1 MARADSPLLGLQDEP
16 CPSHSSALDIDASD
30 VVDALYNPSRYLA
43 IQHANNTRRGG
54 SGHSPASSISSIS
67 AVSTDIQG
75 DPALP
80 SSNLPRH
87 GAPVS
92 PSHLSSHERE
102 SAYNNRLVQRLSGE
116 SDARS
121 THKTSPRSAKT
132 HSISPSI
139 SSIAPP
145 SLSSHSPSPSVSSS
159 IVTPRS
165 RSSSFR
171 NAVYVFGG
179 DTGSD
184 VVDATDSPAVSPSH
198 KGKSSFSVLRNS
210 TDSPMRPHV
219 GVEDSTPRQ
228 SMDSDV
234 LPSPPR
240 AAPRSPPVRHS
251 PGLPASPRPGGGSE
265 ARQALQSG
273 GLNRPVPPPSFVPPP
288 DVAAQRVSPARAS
301 RPPTL
306 RTDAPVLH
314 VDILSSSPA
323 LRRAE
328 SPAKLST
335 PTFASAPRTAFRRQF
350 SKPAEQEPISRLTTL
365 REHSYLGI
373 SREPTSS
380 CYSVD
385 PVDPSMMINRTQGK
399 HFRPE
404 SLADDQE
411 SVLPVEVRPSPEPE
425 VVPPPA
431 EHIYYAA
438 EPAPG
443 VEGDYIDEIA
453 DSYFDSPMHS
463 PAISRQSSLR
473 SMARSAHRAGP
484 GPSDSPKSFPSRW
497 NDDDAPSPSASQ
509 SSHRLKSQTSQPE
522 IGQPMSKSSS
532 AVVRPTMRP
541 RASTSKLVKPARPL
555 LSRKPAS
562 APIPDADDGE
572 DFSRPSTSSSKAR
585 ESPSSPASLPYSSFP
600 MSPSIPPSP
609 FSGTMSLPTRSPG
622 PSTPSSFF
630 EDHAERPKTR
640 ERSNT
645 LDKFKSAIRTRKRSL
660 IGGGAEGMKQSGDL
674 PAPPKS
680 AKEPASSQWYAD
692 DDDQKT
698 WLSSLRKMG
707 RNNKSS
713 VWS

>member
-1 MARADSPLLGLQDEP
+1 M
-16 CPSHSSALDIDASD
+16 
-30 VVDALYNPSRYLA
+30 
-43 IQHANNTRRGG
+43 
-54 SGHSPASSISSIS
+54 
-67 AVSTDIQG
+67 
-75 DPALP
+75 
-80 SSNLPRH
+80 
-87 GAPVS
+87 
-92 PSHLSSHERE
+92 
-102 SAYNNRLVQRLSGE
+102 
-116 SDARS
+116 
-121 THKTSPRSAKT
+121 
-132 HSISPSI
+132 
-139 SSIAPP
+139 
-145 SLSSHSPSPSVSSS
+145 
-159 IVTPRS
+159 
-165 RSSSFR
+165 
-171 NAVYVFGG
+171 
-179 DTGSD
+179 
-184 VVDATDSPAVSPSH
+184 DATDSPAVSPSH
-198 KGKSSFSVLRNS
+198 KGKSSFSVLRNVCDLDDES

-522 IGQPMSKSSS
+522 IGQPMSKSVRNTFSLGDMKSS

-572 DFSRPSTSSSKAR
+572 DFVAPLPPSRLSSRPSTSSSKAR